1 MRSGCV
7 VASEVTVTNH
17 SVKHQWIYEVMRN
30 GGTQASASFANCFG
44 VYVIIVQA
52 VLEQQGT
59 PPPTST
65 IYSEERMSLK

>member
-30 GGTQASASFANCFG
+30 RGTEVSAIFPNYFG
-44 VYVIIVQA
+44 IYVSIVQP
-52 VLEQQGT
+52 VLEQQGR
-59 PPPTST
+59 PRLHHT
-65 IYSEERMSLK
+65 IYSEE